1 MTIEKSL
8 GIQNTTQFSLMIEE
22 LVKDLNVGYLEAITH
37 YCERHDMEVESA
49 AKLLNATIKG
59 QLQSEAEDLHYLP
72 RTSRLPI

>member
-22 LVKDLNVGYLEAITH
+22 LVKDLNVGYLEEITH